1 MSFWQWLVLAY
12 EFPDLICLSQ
22 DLQGI
27 VGWVLEADVVVSW
40 GLYHKLERRVILQFL
55 G

>member
-12 EFPDLICLSQ
+12 EFPDLVCLSQ
-22 DLQGI
+22 DLQEN
-27 VGWVLEADVVVSW
+27 VAWAPEADVMVGW
-40 GLYHKLERRVILQFL
+40 GLYHILERMVNLLLL